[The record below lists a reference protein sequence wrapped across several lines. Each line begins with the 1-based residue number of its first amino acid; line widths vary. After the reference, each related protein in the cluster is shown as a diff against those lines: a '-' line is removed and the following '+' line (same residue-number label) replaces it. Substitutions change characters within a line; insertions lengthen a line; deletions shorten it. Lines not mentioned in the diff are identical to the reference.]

1 MVAPFLYSAIL
12 YILKTKFD
20 DEGKMVAIA
29 GLVAHAV
36 IGAARTVAAI
46 FLFFLKQKQGGMDV
60 GRVHLF
66 IYRTGTQDMVYA
78 TPCTFIA
85 VGSLDAVLST
95 GILGEV
101 AQAVLGE
108 ASEQRA
114 IGLIVEIARNQK
126 MGLR

>member
-1 MVAPFLYSAIL
+1 MVYG
-12 YILKTKFD
+12 YILKTQFD

-29 GLVAHAV
+29 RLVAHAV

-46 FLFFLKQKQGGMDV
+46 FLIFLKQKQRGMDV

-78 TPCTFIA
+78 APRAFIA
-85 VGSLDAVLST
+85 VGSQDAVLPT

-101 AQAVLGE
+101 AQAVLGQ

-114 IGLIVEIARNQK
+114 IVRIVEIARYQE